1 MQHMLDD
8 FVRNTTVISF
18 SAGAVVEKGARKK
31 RRHFDLCIG
40 RKLLEA
46 VVAVG
51 QKYINKLLFTEIVL
65 KCFQGHPDT
74 QHGKSG
80 L

>member
-1 MQHMLDD
+1 MLDD
-8 FVRNTTVISF
+8 IVRDTTVILF

-31 RRHFDLCIG
+31 SGHFDLCIG

-46 VVAVG
+46 VVTVG
-51 QKYINKLLFTEIVL
+51 QKHINKLLFTEIVL
-65 KCFQGHPDT
+65 KCFPGHPDT

>member
-8 FVRNTTVISF
+8 IVRDTTVILF
-18 SAGAVVEKGARKK
+18 SAGAVSEKGARKK
-31 RRHFDLCIG
+31 RSHFDLCIG
-40 RKLLEA
+40 RKLLE
-46 VVAVG
+46 VVVTVG
-51 QKYINKLLFTEIVL
+51 QKYINKLLFTEIIL
-65 KCFQGHPDT
+65 KCFQGHPGT